1 MRCETTTVI
10 NFYLNILGQII
21 LQINY
26 IKDLI
31 TQLQDD
37 KNSTSL
43 EITRLKKK
51 IDNLNSNL
59 TMMSRSHNDAEP
71 NTSMSYKVVQLDNN
85 KYVDIATFIEFK
97 NNVSKEIEGIE
108 LTLSEIKKLIEE
120 ILFQLKAKINDT
132 DLKNLEEYLMTK
144 IEELKTGFTRKFAD
158 KLETSKNFKYLDQ
171 QIKHIID
178 VYIKRMEKG
187 DNWLL
192 AKKPL
197 EGFACASCESYIG
210 DLKENNAYIPWNKYP
225 MRDPNDKLYRMGNG
239 FSKML
244 QLINIENS
252 PKSFQTS
259 ADFFVKSQEQIEADQ
274 KKKNMLPKLKLKVKK
289 NPGNMSADDIEQGE
303 EMEIKEELENNQEPK
318 M

>member
-10 NFYLNILGQII
+10 NFYLNILGQLL

-51 IDNLNSNL
+51 IDNLNSNI
-59 TMMSRSHNDAEP
+59 TMMSRSHIDAEP

-108 LTLSEIKKLIEE
+108 LTLGEIKKLIEE
-120 ILFQLKAKINDT
+120 ILFQLKAKINDI

-144 IEELKTGFTRKFAD
+144 MEELKTGLNRKFAD

-197 EGFACASCESYIG
+197 EGFSCASCESYIG
-210 DLKENNAYIPWNKYP
+210 DLKENNVYIPWNKYP

-289 NPGNMSADDIEQGE
+289 NPGNISADDIEEGE